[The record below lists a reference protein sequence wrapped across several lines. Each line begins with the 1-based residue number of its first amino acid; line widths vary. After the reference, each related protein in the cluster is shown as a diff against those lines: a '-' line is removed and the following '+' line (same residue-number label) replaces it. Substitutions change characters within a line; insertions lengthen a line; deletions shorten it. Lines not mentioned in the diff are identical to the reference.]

1 MREVPVTI
9 DDNGPPIVKDEDGNE
24 YTHADMNFDS
34 VFKAID
40 QELHLKGLDLLI
52 GDLGSSDFFFCIV
65 NR

>member
-1 MREVPVTI
+1 MREVPVTM
-9 DDNGPPIVKDEDGNE
+9 DNDLPIVTDEDGNE

-34 VFKAID
+34 IFEAID
-40 QELHLKGLDLLI
+40 KELKRKGLDLLI